1 MPIVIIIMPH
11 VRRVSS
17 NLGLYLSVPVPVP
30 IFPAV
35 LYCLILVSAA
45 YLPLHQW
52 RNLPYR
58 SLSSPRQIAS
68 FEAIHQAREFQQV
81 NYAK

>member
-17 NLGLYLSVPVPVP
+17 NLGLYLSVLVP

-45 YLPLHQW
+45 YLPLHTR

-58 SLSSPRQIAS
+58 SFLSPRQIAS
-68 FEAIHQAREFQQV
+68 FEAIDQAREFQQV

>member
-1 MPIVIIIMPH
+1 MPIVTIIMPH

-17 NLGLYLSVPVPVP
+17 NLGLYLSAPFP
-30 IFPAV
+30 IYPAV

-45 YLPLHQW
+45 YLPLHKR

-58 SLSSPRQIAS
+58 SFSSPRQIAS

-81 NYAK
+81 NYTK

>member
-1 MPIVIIIMPH
+1 MPIVIVIMPRI
-11 VRRVSS
+11 RRVSS
-17 NLGLYLSVPVPVP
+17 NLGLYLSVPAP
-30 IFPAV
+30 ICPAV

-45 YLPLHQW
+45 YLPLHMR

-58 SLSSPRQIAS
+58 SFSSPRQIAS